1 MEKNFVLFNLRERHL
16 PIINYSLNITLN
28 IVCFEKSKATKT
40 LSWVSYWIPIL
51 IMHKDDMIWSM
62 VGTKSMLKQKIGQYE
77 MSVS

>member
-1 MEKNFVLFNLRERHL
+1 M
-16 PIINYSLNITLN
+16 LN